1 MPKPRAKR
9 EKVPIEPEKV
19 DAVDAKGTEDST
31 EVEALEVPRNGSRKA
46 APGQYLT
53 FLLGGE
59 EYAAEILKVREI
71 LEYDTLTRVP
81 MTAPW
86 VRGVLNLRGAVVP
99 VADMAVKFGLP
110 ETEITKLTCVVIVEI
125 ELQGETTVLGV
136 MVDAVSRV
144 MDLSA
149 DQIEPPPAFG
159 TRVHTDYLLG
169 VATLGERLI
178 MILDIDRIL
187 AAEEL
192 TEVAAIDDASED
204 IQRRE
209 GAAGVPEVGA
219 QAVESGSGGAA
230 ADSQSGA

>member
-1 MPKPRAKR
+1 MPKPGAKR
-9 EKVPIEPEKV
+9 EKVPRKTEKV
-19 DAVDAKGTEDST
+19 DAVEAEVTEGST
-31 EVEALEVPRNGSRKA
+31 EVEALEVPRNGALKA

-53 FLLGGE
+53 FLLGGQ
-59 EYAAEILKVREI
+59 EYAAEILKLREI

-81 MTAPW
+81 MAAAW

-144 MDLSA
+144 MDLTA

-169 VATLGERLI
+169 VATLGEGLI

-192 TEVAAIDDASED
+192 TEASAIDEGSRDEH
-204 IQRRE
+204 QNE
-209 GAAGVPEVGA
+209 GASGVPEVGA
-219 QAVESGSGGAA
+219 RVAESRSAGAA
-230 ADSQSGA
+230 ADSRSG